1 MKKLLLLV
9 ALMTVTVSAQA
20 QHEQG
25 DITIQPRVGFTISN
39 ITDGDKSK
47 LNLAYGVDFERFFTD
62 QFSLSLGLM
71 FTNQGCKY
79 DIIYYEPT
87 NLGGSSSNGSSSN
100 TTKLNIYYGSLPIM
114 ANFYVLPGLAL
125 KAGVQP
131 AFRVKAKIENGD
143 TKLDLDNMIDMLF
156 AGEGNK
162 LNTFDLSI
170 PVGLS
175 YEIIG
180 ITADVRYNFGLT
192 KLVSNTDKG
201 IYNRVFTV
209 TLGYKF

>member
-25 DITIQPRVGFTISN
+25 DVTIQPRVGFTISN

-114 ANFYVLPGLAL
+114 ANFYVLPGLAI

-131 AFRVKAKIENGD
+131 AFRVKAKVESGD

>member
-9 ALMTVTVSAQA
+9 ALMAVTLSAQA

-71 FTNQGCKY
+71 FTNQGCKFNIY
-79 DIIYYEPT
+79 DDIKDAS
-87 NLGGSSSNGSSSN
+87 NKGLSSDA

-114 ANFYVLPGLAL
+114 ANYYLLPGLAI

-131 AFRVKAKIENGD
+131 AFRVKAKIERGD

-175 YEIIG
+175 YEFKG
-180 ITADVRYNFGLT
+180 ITADIRYNFGVT
-192 KLVSNTDKG
+192 KLISNTDKG
-201 IYNRVFTV
+201 IYNKVFMV

>member
-9 ALMTVTVSAQA
+9 ALMAVTVSAQA

-71 FTNQGCKY
+71 FTNQGCKFNIY
-79 DIIYYEPT
+79 DDIKDAS
-87 NLGGSSSNGSSSN
+87 NKGLSSDA

-114 ANFYVLPGLAL
+114 ANYYVLPGLAL

-131 AFRVKAKIENGD
+131 AFRVKAKIERGD
-143 TKLDLDNMIDMLF
+143 TKLDFDNMIDMLF

-175 YEIIG
+175 YEFIG
-180 ITADVRYNFGLT
+180 ITADVRYNFGVT

>member
-1 MKKLLLLV
+1 MKKLLTLV
-9 ALMTVTVSAQA
+9 ALMAVTLSAQA

-25 DITIQPRVGFTISN
+25 DVTIQPRVGFTISN

-47 LNLAYGVDFERFFTD
+47 LNLTYGVDFERFFAD
-62 QFSLSLGLM
+62 QFSVSLGIM

-79 DIIYYEPT
+79 DIIYDMDKST
-87 NLGGSSSNGSSSN
+87 NRSSSNEM
-100 TTKLNIYYGSLPIM
+100 TKLNIYYGNIPIM

-131 AFRVKAKIENGD
+131 AFRVKANIEQGGN
-143 TKLDLDNMIDMLF
+143 KLDVDKMIDMLF

-175 YEIIG
+175 YEFIG

-192 KLVSNTDKG
+192 KLISNTDNG
-201 IYNRVFTV
+201 IRNKVFTV

>member
-9 ALMTVTVSAQA
+9 ALMALTLSAQA

-25 DITIQPRVGFTISN
+25 DVTIQPRVGFTISN

-47 LNLAYGVDFERFFTD
+47 MNLAYGVDFERFFTD
-62 QFSLSLGLM
+62 QFSVSLGLM

-79 DIIYYEPT
+79 DIYYDIT
-87 NLGGSSSNGSSSN
+87 FDGSTNGSSSN
-100 TTKLNIYYGSLPIM
+100 TTTKLNVYYGSLPIM
-114 ANFYVLPGLAL
+114 ANYYVLPGLAI

-131 AFRVKAKIENGD
+131 AFRVKAKIERGD

-180 ITADVRYNFGLT
+180 ITADVRYNFGVT
-192 KLVSNTDKG
+192 KLISNTDKG
-201 IYNRVFTV
+201 IYNKVFTV

>member
-9 ALMTVTVSAQA
+9 ALMAVTVSAQA

-100 TTKLNIYYGSLPIM
+100 TTKLKIYYGSLPIM

-192 KLVSNTDKG
+192 KLISNTDKG
-201 IYNRVFTV
+201 IYNKVFMV

>member
-9 ALMTVTVSAQA
+9 ALMAVTLSAQA

-114 ANFYVLPGLAL
+114 ANFYVLPGLAI

-131 AFRVKAKIENGD
+131 AFRVKAKIERGD
-143 TKLDLDNMIDMLF
+143 TKLDFDNMIDMLF

-175 YEIIG
+175 YEFIG
-180 ITADVRYNFGLT
+180 ITADVRYNFGVT
-192 KLVSNTDKG
+192 KMISNTDKG
-201 IYNRVFTV
+201 IYNKVFMV

>member
-9 ALMTVTVSAQA
+9 ALMAVTLSAQA

-25 DITIQPRVGFTISN
+25 DVTIQPRVGFTISN

-175 YEIIG
+175 YEFIG
-180 ITADVRYNFGLT
+180 ITADVRYNFGVT
-192 KLVSNTDKG
+192 KMISNTDKG

>member
-9 ALMTVTVSAQA
+9 ALMAVTLSAQA

-25 DITIQPRVGFTISN
+25 DVTIQPRVGFTISN

-47 LNLAYGVDFERFFTD
+47 MNLAYGVDFERFFTD
-62 QFSLSLGLM
+62 QFSVSLGLM
-71 FTNQGCKY
+71 FTNQGCKFNIY
-79 DIIYYEPT
+79 DDIKDAS
-87 NLGGSSSNGSSSN
+87 NKGLSSDA

-114 ANFYVLPGLAL
+114 ANYYVLPGLAL

-131 AFRVKAKIENGD
+131 AFRVKAKIERGD
-143 TKLDLDNMIDMLF
+143 TKLDFDNMIDMLF

-175 YEIIG
+175 YEFIG
-180 ITADVRYNFGLT
+180 ITADVRYNFGVT
-192 KLVSNTDKG
+192 KMISNTDKG
-201 IYNRVFTV
+201 IYNKVFMV

>member
-9 ALMTVTVSAQA
+9 ALMAVTLSAQA

-71 FTNQGCKY
+71 FTNQGCKFNIY
-79 DIIYYEPT
+79 DDIKDAS
-87 NLGGSSSNGSSSN
+87 NKGLSSDA

-114 ANFYVLPGLAL
+114 ANYYVLPGLAL

-131 AFRVKAKIENGD
+131 AFRVKAKVKGDENS
-143 TKLDLDNMIDMLF
+143 LDLDNAIDILF
-156 AGEGNK
+156 GDGNK

-180 ITADVRYNFGLT
+180 ITADVRYNFGVT
-192 KLVSNTDKG
+192 KLISNTDKG
-201 IYNRVFTV
+201 IYNKVFMV

>member
-114 ANFYVLPGLAL
+114 ANYYVLPGLAL

-131 AFRVKAKIENGD
+131 AFRVKARIENGD
-143 TKLDLDNMIDMLF
+143 EKRDFDNMIDYLF
-156 AGEGNK
+156 DGEGNK

>member
-9 ALMTVTVSAQA
+9 ALMAVTLSAQA

-87 NLGGSSSNGSSSN
+87 NLGGSSSIGSSSN
-100 TTKLNIYYGSLPIM
+100 TMKLNIYYGSLPIM
-114 ANFYVLPGLAL
+114 ANFYLLPGLAL

-131 AFRVKAKIENGD
+131 AFRVKAKIERGD
-143 TKLDLDNMIDMLF
+143 TKLDFDNMIDMLY

-162 LNTFDLSI
+162 LNSFDLSI

-180 ITADVRYNFGLT
+180 ITADVRYNFGVT
-192 KLVSNTDKG
+192 KLISNTDKG
-201 IYNRVFTV
+201 IYNKVFMV

>member
-1 MKKLLLLV
+1 
-9 ALMTVTVSAQA
+9 
-20 QHEQG
+20 
-25 DITIQPRVGFTISN
+25 
-39 ITDGDKSK
+39 
-47 LNLAYGVDFERFFTD
+47 
-62 QFSLSLGLM
+62 
-71 FTNQGCKY
+71 
-79 DIIYYEPT
+79 
-87 NLGGSSSNGSSSN
+87 
-100 TTKLNIYYGSLPIM
+100 M

-131 AFRVKAKIENGD
+131 AFRVKAKVERGD
-143 TKLDLDNMIDMLF
+143 TKLDFDNMIDMLF

>member
-9 ALMTVTVSAQA
+9 ALMAVTLSAHA

-71 FTNQGCKY
+71 FTNQGCKFNIY
-79 DIIYYEPT
+79 DDIKDAS
-87 NLGGSSSNGSSSN
+87 NKGLSSDA

-114 ANFYVLPGLAL
+114 ANYYVLPGLAL

-131 AFRVKAKIENGD
+131 AFRVKAKIERGD
-143 TKLDLDNMIDMLF
+143 TKLDFDNMIDMLF

-180 ITADVRYNFGLT
+180 ITADVRYNFGVT